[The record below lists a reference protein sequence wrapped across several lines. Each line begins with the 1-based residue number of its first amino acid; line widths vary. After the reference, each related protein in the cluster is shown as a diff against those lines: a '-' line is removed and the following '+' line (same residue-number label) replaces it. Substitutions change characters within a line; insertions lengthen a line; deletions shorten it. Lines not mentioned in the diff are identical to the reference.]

1 MTSPEPQTDFP
12 DNVSHISD
20 KSSMKQRRWLRLL
33 LAFILIFGG
42 GTAIVWRLF
51 SPTNQAPI
59 SNIQTPGV
67 RVKISPLQ
75 VGMVQESSDFVASI
89 ESQYS
94 VELPSKI
101 AGQVSQ
107 IFIKS
112 GEQVAAGGA
121 ILQVDSRPQTIEEI
135 NAAKQAAMVQRENA
149 RAKLQSLEAARQSYI
164 TDLELQQQDYER
176 YAVLAEQGAVSLRTR
191 DQYASKISTTKAQ
204 LNAINAQIQAE
215 QSNISQAETA
225 LQTAEED
232 FRNRQ
237 TQPRN
242 YRITAP
248 FSGTVGN
255 LTVQVGDVV
264 NTSTPLLTVSQNK
277 PLEINISV
285 PAAKSSQLREG
296 LPVEI
301 LNPQG
306 EVITTSKISDISPD
320 ENNEEPGTVITVLLN
335 NSSGLLKPHQLVRA
349 RVIWNQ
355 HSGVLVPTKAVSRMG
370 GETFVYVVQTEA
382 SPTEETQLIARKRRV
397 NLGNIRDAHYQ
408 VLGGLQPE
416 DKIVT
421 SGLLN
426 LKDGALIVPES

>member
-1 MTSPEPQTDFP
+1 MTSPKPQTDFR

-20 KSSMKQRRWLRLL
+20 KSSMNKRRWLRLL
-33 LAFILIFGG
+33 LAFILIFSG
-42 GTAIVWRLF
+42 GTAIAWRLF
-51 SPTNQAPI
+51 SPTNPAPI

-75 VGMVQESSDFVASI
+75 VGMVQESSDFVATI

-94 VELPSKI
+94 AEIQSQI

-112 GEQVAAGGA
+112 GEQVEEGAA
-121 ILQVDSRPQTIEEI
+121 ILQVDSRPQTLEEI

-164 TDLELQQQDYER
+164 TDLELQQQDYQR
-176 YAVLAEQGAVSLRTR
+176 YASLAEQGAISRRTQE
-191 DQYASKISTTKAQ
+191 QYASKINTTKAQ
-204 LNAINAQIQAE
+204 LNAINTQIQGE
-215 QSNISQAETA
+215 QSNISEAETA
-225 LQTAEED
+225 LQKAEED

-237 TQPRN
+237 TQPQN

-255 LTVQVGDVV
+255 MTVQVGDLV
-264 NTSTPLLTVSQNK
+264 TTYTPLLTVSQNK

-306 EVITTSKISDISPD
+306 EVITTSKIADISPD
-320 ENNEEPGTVITVLLN
+320 ENAEEQGTVITALLN
-335 NSSGLLKPHQLVRA
+335 NSEGLLKPHQLVRA
-349 RVIWNQ
+349 RVVWNQ
-355 HSGVLVPTKAVSRMG
+355 RSGVLVPTKAVSRIG
-370 GETFVYVVQTEA
+370 GEIFVYVVQTKE
-382 SPTEETQLIARKRRV
+382 SPTGESQLIARKRRV
-397 NLGNIRDAHYQ
+397 NLGNIRNDHYQ
-408 VLGGLQPE
+408 VLGGLEPE
-416 DKIVT
+416 EKIVT

-426 LKDGALIVPES
+426 LKDGDLIVPES

>member
-1 MTSPEPQTDFP
+1 MTSPKPQTDFR
-12 DNVSHISD
+12 DNLASILD
-20 KSSMKQRRWLRLL
+20 KSSKKQWRWLRLL

-42 GTAIVWRLF
+42 STAIVWRLF
-51 SPTNQAPI
+51 GSINQAPI

-67 RVKISPLQ
+67 RVKISTLQ
-75 VGMVQESSDFVASI
+75 VGMVQESSDFVANI

-107 IFIKS
+107 ILIKS
-112 GEQVAAGGA
+112 GEQVSEGAA
-121 ILQVDSRPQTIEEI
+121 ILQVDSRPQTLEEI
-135 NAAKQAAMVQRENA
+135 NAAKQAAMVERENA
-149 RAKLQSLEAARQSYI
+149 RAKLQSLEAARQSQI
-164 TDLELQQQDYER
+164 TDLELQQKDYER
-176 YAVLAEQGAVSLRTR
+176 YASLAEQGAIPRRTQE
-191 DQYASKISTTKAQ
+191 QYASKLSTAKAQ
-204 LNAINAQIQAE
+204 LNAIDAQIQGE
-215 QSNISQAETA
+215 QSNILEAETA
-225 LQTAEED
+225 FQKAEED
-232 FRNRQ
+232 LRNRQ
-237 TQPRN
+237 NQPRN

-255 LTVQVGDVV
+255 LTVQVGDLV
-264 NTSTPLLTVSQNK
+264 TTFTPLVTVSQNK

-306 EVITTSKISDISPD
+306 EIITTSKIADIARN
-320 ENNEEPGTVITVLLN
+320 EKNEEPGSVITALLN
-335 NSSGLLKPHQLVRA
+335 NSEGLLKPHQLVRA

-355 HSGVLVPTKAVSRMG
+355 RYGVLVPTRAVSRIG

-382 SPTEETQLIARKRRV
+382 SLDGESQLIARKRRV
-397 NLGNIRDAHYQ
+397 NLGNIRDDHYQ
-408 VLGGLQPE
+408 VLAGLQPE
-416 DKIVT
+416 EKIVT